1 MFVGHEANGTVM
13 TIAGIYLL
21 YSVLYRYCLVRK
33 EGESF
38 KKGTGR
44 EFKTA
49 IMFPLHVMPKFPIIP
64 AILCLAISIIMTK
77 EFVDG
82 FWGNPLLYMMLAEHL
97 SMFFSFWIITAY
109 LIFAWFK
116 PQVLPDGEYIVMLTT
131 FTINLVLTANHN
143 PHGTA
148 LDLHVHQFIKLDWV
162 ILFAVT
168 AVECKYRNNV
178 TLAIVRP
185 FIFILQGAWLD
196 TLGFML
202 YNPNYKWVV
211 TENAVMFSNVFF
223 CIELITV
230 IILFCVTYAIA
241 HTQVSR
247 MNYHEVSAKLD
258 LEYNDPYTK
267 GRSYH
272 ERVPE
277 ECFTKTGH
285 YYGVEKGEGEP
296 LVYDDMA

>member
-1 MFVGHEANGTVM
+1 
-13 TIAGIYLL
+13 
-21 YSVLYRYCLVRK
+21 
-33 EGESF
+33 
-38 KKGTGR
+38 
-44 EFKTA
+44 
-49 IMFPLHVMPKFPIIP
+49 MFPLHVMPKFPIIP
-64 AILCLAISIIMTK
+64 AILCLTISIIMTK

-185 FIFILQGAWLD
+185 F
-196 TLGFML
+196 
-202 YNPNYKWVV
+202 
-211 TENAVMFSNVFF
+211 F

-230 IILFCVTYAIA
+230 IILFCVIYAIA